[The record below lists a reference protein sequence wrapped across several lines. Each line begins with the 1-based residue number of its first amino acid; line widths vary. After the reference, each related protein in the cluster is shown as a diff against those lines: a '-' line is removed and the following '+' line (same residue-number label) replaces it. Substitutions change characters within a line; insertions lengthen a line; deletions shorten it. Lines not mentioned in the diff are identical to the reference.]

1 MSSRARPGRAL
12 AVGPIRGAYAEQEE
26 LQLSTL
32 DELGQKL
39 VAPAMRRL
47 GARKG
52 RWQRIPE
59 QVAAHAAGLA
69 EADDESLLSRAA
81 ELACELRERGYEDE
95 LVAQVFALVREQAFR
110 TLGYR
115 HFDVQLMG
123 GWALLHGMVAEM
135 ETGEGKTLTATLA
148 VCTAALAGVPV
159 HVITVNDYLAQRD
172 ADTLRPLYAA
182 LGLSVGVIVSGLD
195 PQTRRTAYACDV
207 TYCTNKEV
215 AFDYLK
221 DRIALG
227 GRPSRLRL
235 RLERLSGGEGRAQR
249 LIHRGLHYGIVD
261 EADSILV
268 DEARTPLI
276 ISGAKGDT
284 GEEQIYRTALVVARE
299 LERDVDY
306 TVDTREREVK
316 LLPEG
321 CERVRELAEPQGGV
335 FRGRRRREEFVRQ
348 ALIALSL
355 FHRDQHYLVKDDKV
369 QIVDEYTGR
378 LMPDRSWEH
387 GLHQLIEVKEDVAVT
402 GRQDTLARISYQRFF
417 RRYDRLAGMT
427 GTAREVSVELWGV
440 YGLAVASIPTNR
452 PCQRKLLPERV
463 LVGVDEKW
471 LEVVARIGELYSGG
485 RPVLV
490 GTRSVAASEHL
501 SEQLDEVGLPHV
513 VLNARQDREEAEI
526 VARAGE
532 PGRITVAT
540 NMAGR
545 GTATGCR
552 PGRNYRDFHQSIFP
566 RISTRPFR
574 TIGSHSRSR
583 T

>member
-1 MSSRARPGRAL
+1 M
-12 AVGPIRGAYAEQEE
+12 
-26 LQLSTL
+26 
-32 DELGQKL
+32 L
-39 VAPAMRRL
+39 VSA
-47 GARKG
+47 
-52 RWQRIPE
+52 
-59 QVAAHAAGLA
+59 
-69 EADDESLLSRAA
+69 
-81 ELACELRERGYEDE
+81 
-95 LVAQVFALVREQAFR
+95 
-110 TLGYR
+110 
-115 HFDVQLMG
+115 
-123 GWALLHGMVAEM
+123 
-135 ETGEGKTLTATLA
+135 
-148 VCTAALAGVPV
+148 
-159 HVITVNDYLAQRD
+159 
-172 ADTLRPLYAA
+172 
-182 LGLSVGVIVSGLD
+182 
-195 PQTRRTAYACDV
+195 
-207 TYCTNKEV
+207 
-215 AFDYLK
+215 
-221 DRIALG
+221 
-227 GRPSRLRL
+227 
-235 RLERLSGGEGRAQR
+235 
-249 LIHRGLHYGIVD
+249 
-261 EADSILV
+261 SILV

-471 LEVVARIGELYSGG
+471 L
-485 RPVLV
+485 
-490 GTRSVAASEHL
+490 
-501 SEQLDEVGLPHV
+501 
-513 VLNARQDREEAEI
+513 
-526 VARAGE
+526 
-532 PGRITVAT
+532 
-540 NMAGR
+540 
-545 GTATGCR
+545 
-552 PGRNYRDFHQSIFP
+552 
-566 RISTRPFR
+566 
-574 TIGSHSRSR
+574 
-583 T
+583 